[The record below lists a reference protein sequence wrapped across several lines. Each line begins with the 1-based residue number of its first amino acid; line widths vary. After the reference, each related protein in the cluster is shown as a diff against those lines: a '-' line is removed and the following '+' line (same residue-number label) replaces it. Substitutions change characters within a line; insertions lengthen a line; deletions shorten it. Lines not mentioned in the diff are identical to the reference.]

1 MNPGHAIECGWFLL
15 VEAER
20 TGNAELRRLAV
31 DSFIRSPFEYGW
43 DKENGG
49 LYSFLDID
57 GTMLEFVRMKDLKKK
72 SLNGQCC
79 AKSTLK

>member
-20 TGNAELRRLAV
+20 SGDLDLRKVAV
-31 DSFIRSPFEYGW
+31 ESFIRSPFEYGW

-49 LYSFLDID
+49 LFSFLDVD
-57 GTMLEFVRMKDLKKK
+57 GKGFKFSNHVWGVYLSGLDM
-72 SLNGQCC
+72 
-79 AKSTLK
+79 